1 MALKTKPNGSGE
13 QPPSPEARNPASRS
27 ETPKNGVE
35 ANSPRPPRI
44 NEDVER
50 RLNPYIAANQGDFER
65 YTKLVNENP
74 ERAVR
79 TLMLKDLDNHESE
92 MRFTEKQ
99 LPAAKEWYAKQSAEV
114 KKLIDER
121 VAESDPYYKTK
132 AFVNA
137 VVRERNWQNRLPL
150 AQQPAKVAMSAG

>member
-13 QPPSPEARNPASRS
+13 QSPHPEAGSQAPKS
-27 ETPKNGVE
+27 ETPRNGVE
-35 ANSPRPPRI
+35 ANNPRPPRV

-50 RLNPYIAANQGDFER
+50 RLNPYIAANKGDFER

-79 TLMLKDLDNHESE
+79 TLMLKDLDNHEAE

-99 LPAAKEWYAKQSAEV
+99 LPAAKEWYGKQSAEV
-114 KKLIDER
+114 KKMIDER

-150 AQQPAKVAMSAG
+150 AQQPVKAAMSVG

>member
-13 QPPSPEARNPASRS
+13 QPPHPAAGHPAPQSEAL
-27 ETPKNGVE
+27 KNGAEV
-35 ANSPRPPRI
+35 NGPRPPRV

-50 RLNPYIAANQGDFER
+50 RLNPYIAANKGDFER

-79 TLMLKDLDNHESE
+79 TLMLKDLDTHESE

-99 LPAAKEWYAKQSAEV
+99 LPAAKEWYDKQSPEV
-114 KKLIDER
+114 RKLIDER

-150 AQQPAKVAMSAG
+150 AQSPAKATISAG

>member
-13 QPPSPEARNPASRS
+13 QPHSSEAGHPASKS
-27 ETPKNGVE
+27 EAPKNGVE

-99 LPAAKEWYAKQSAEV
+99 LPAAREWYAKQSAEV

-150 AQQPAKVAMSAG
+150 AQQPAKTTMSVG

>member
-1 MALKTKPNGSGE
+1 MALKTKPNGSGD
-13 QPPSPEARNPASRS
+13 QSPHPEAGNPAPKS

-35 ANSPRPPRI
+35 ASSPRPPRV

-50 RLNPYIAANQGDFER
+50 RLNPYIAANKGDFER

-79 TLMLKDLDNHESE
+79 TLMLKDLDTHEAE

-99 LPAAKEWYAKQSAEV
+99 LPAAKEWYGKQSAEV

-150 AQQPAKVAMSAG
+150 AQQPAKPVMSVG